1 MRYCEQNMSLVK
13 PNPSFNGEKCN
24 LHAQG
29 IGNSTGVK
37 AKNQGVGLRSIALIV
52 YANRFKDLRRDRELI
67 RRNQQMGNTY
77 SQLARQLPK

>member
-1 MRYCEQNMSLVK
+1 MSLVK
-13 PNPSFNGEKCN
+13 SNPHFNDGRCDVQ
-24 LHAQG
+24 APA
-29 IGNSTGVK
+29 IGNSTTVR
-37 AKNQGVGLRSIALIV
+37 AKNHGVGLRSIALIV